1 MKTGQIVRDDPTMP
15 IDVRWPLVPGA
26 TALNDTVEGF
36 ARERERAFLRDALPS
51 STAPPELNLG
61 WLVPLAA
68 GRVVGVE
75 LDQYEFYG
83 ADGADSTVT
92 YYSDVTAGQVWR
104 GRDLLAPDGLAAA
117 VRDIAAA
124 LQRDGRTVLP
134 ELLNDPEQVAAAVDA
149 MYFSPDGSVR
159 FTLPEGALGPMS
171 DGMSS
176 VSVPEAVAA
185 PWLSSAGHIVQA
197 AARTAAPYVFST
209 APTTSEPS
217 SPPTSIPP
225 TSNPTTSTPSTT
237 SSPTQPPTGGTVNCA
252 KLQCVALT
260 FDDGPGP
267 STGTLLDTLAAAH
280 VHATFFV
287 IGRNVQALPAL
298 VTREAAEGHV
308 VGNHTWSHR
317 DLSRLGA
324 SDQRSEVSRTA
335 EALAALGRR
344 PRRLAGPRRRD
355 RRGTGAG
362 EHAPG
367 VDRLASRRPPLD
379 RRGRPRDR
387 RRAEGQG
394 LHLRHGP
401 AAHRHD
407 DGGHRVLQPDLTPL
421 NAPGGYPVISGA
433 ASRAASAEASSGMVW
448 LIRSAT
454 TR

>member
-1 MKTGQIVRDDPTMP
+1 MSVPGMKTGQIVRDDPTMP

-83 ADGADSTVT
+83 ADGSDSAVT
-92 YYSDVTAGQVWR
+92 YYSDVTAGRVWR
-104 GRDLLAPDGLAAA
+104 GRDLLTPDGLAAA
-117 VRDIAAA
+117 VREIAAA

-176 VSVPEAVAA
+176 VAVAEAVVA
-185 PWLSSAGHIVQA
+185 PWLSSAGQLVQA
-197 AARTAAPYVFST
+197 AAKSAAPYVGSGT
-209 APTTSEPS
+209 QATSESSSPTTPS
-217 SPPTSIPP
+217 
-225 TSNPTTSTPSTT
+225 PSTT
-237 SSPTQPPTGGTVNCA
+237 AQPTQTPTAQPVDCA
-252 KLQCVALT
+252 VLRCVALT

-267 STGTLLDTLAAAH
+267 STATLLDTLAAAH

-335 EALAALGRR
+335 EALAAHGVSATLLRPPYGAYNSTTRTLGV
-344 PRRLAGPRRRD
+344 PLVLWDVDPADWRD
-355 RRGTGAG
+355 R
-362 EHAPG
+362 
-367 VDRLASRRPPLD
+367 D
-379 RRGRPRDR
+379 
-387 RRAEGQG
+387 
-394 LHLRHGP
+394 
-401 AAHRHD
+401 AAIVAA
-407 DGGHRVLQPDLTPL
+407 RVLANTR
-421 NAPGGYPVISGA
+421 PGSIVLLHDVHPSTVAAVPAIVAGLKAKGYTFVTVPQLIGTMTA
-433 ASRAASAEASSGMVW
+433 GTAYFSRTSH
-448 LIRSAT
+448 R
-454 TR
+454 

>member
-104 GRDLLAPDGLAAA
+104 GRDLLTPDGLAAA

-134 ELLNDPEQVAAAVDA
+134 ELLNDPERVAAAVDA

-197 AARTAAPYVFST
+197 AAKTAAPYVGST

-335 EALAALGRR
+335 EALAARGVSATLLRPPYGAYNSTTRTLGV
-344 PRRLAGPRRRD
+344 PLVLWDVDPADWRD
-355 RRGTGAG
+355 R
-362 EHAPG
+362 
-367 VDRLASRRPPLD
+367 D
-379 RRGRPRDR
+379 
-387 RRAEGQG
+387 
-394 LHLRHGP
+394 
-401 AAHRHD
+401 AAIVAA
-407 DGGHRVLQPDLTPL
+407 RVLANTR
-421 NAPGGYPVISGA
+421 PGSIVLLHDVHPSTVAAVPAIVAGLKAKGYTFVTVPQLIGTMTA
-433 ASRAASAEASSGMVW
+433 GTAYFSRTSH
-448 LIRSAT
+448 R
-454 TR
+454 